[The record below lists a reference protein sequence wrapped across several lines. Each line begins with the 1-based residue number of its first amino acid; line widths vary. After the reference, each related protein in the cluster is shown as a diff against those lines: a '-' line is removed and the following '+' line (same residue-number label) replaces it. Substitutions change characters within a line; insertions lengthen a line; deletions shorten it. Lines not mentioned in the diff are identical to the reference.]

1 MSEDERGPCD
11 ECSEAIMSDPS
22 EGHRRCSSRDCSCSC
37 REPALDL
44 SKADDR
50 LRAAIACRA
59 ALAADLASSVDL
71 DDRQALSYISAIV
84 ADRLQEEMDRL
95 MGVASKEAPSPVQP
109 VISESDLVEIRELTE
124 MLPALRLLLRGG
136 HRQVP
141 PPSLPPPPQDP
152 EEDDAGIDSEESS
165 AQPQKRQPKVEKQKP
180 RDMRTLRRG
189 GGGQPMPSPGAM
201 HHVTM
206 AQASVAS
213 QMGSMSFEKVR
224 TGAASSSGN
233 TER

>member
-1 MSEDERGPCD
+1 MSEDERGPCG
-11 ECSEAIMSDPS
+11 ECSEAIVSDPS
-22 EGHRRCSSRDCSCSC
+22 GGHRRCSSRDCSCSC

-59 ALAADLASSVDL
+59 AIAADLASSVDL
-71 DDRQALSYISAIV
+71 DDHQALSYVSAIV
-84 ADRLQEEMDRL
+84 ADRLQEEMDKL
-95 MGVASKEAPSPVQP
+95 MGVAPKVVAPPALPAIPEA
-109 VISESDLVEIRELTE
+109 DLAGVRELAE

-136 HRQVP
+136 YRQVP

-152 EEDDAGIDSEESS
+152 EEDDAGFDNEDPST
-165 AQPQKRQPKVEKQKP
+165 QPQKRQPNKVEKQKP
-180 RDMRTLRRG
+180 RDMRMLRR
-189 GGGQPMPSPGAM
+189 GGQPMPSPGAM
-201 HHVTM
+201 HHVTL

-213 QMGSMSFEKVR
+213 QMGSASFEKVR
-224 TGAASSSGN
+224 TGTASSSGN

>member
-1 MSEDERGPCD
+1 
-11 ECSEAIMSDPS
+11 MSDPS
-22 EGHRRCSSRDCSCSC
+22 GGHRRCSSRDCSCSC

-59 ALAADLASSVDL
+59 ALAADLSSSVDI
-71 DDRQALSYISAIV
+71 DDQQALSYVSAIM
-84 ADRLQEEMDRL
+84 ADRLQEEMDKL
-95 MGVASKEAPSPVQP
+95 MGVAPKETAPPP
-109 VISESDLVEIRELTE
+109 PPTIPEADLAGIRELAE
-124 MLPALRLLLRGG
+124 MLPALRLLLKGG
-136 HRQVP
+136 YRQVP
-141 PPSLPPPPQDP
+141 PSSLPLPPQDP
-152 EEDDAGIDSEESS
+152 EEDDDSGFDNEEPS
-165 AQPQKRQPKVEKQKP
+165 AQPQKRQQKIEKQKP
-180 RDMRTLRRG
+180 RDMRMLRR
-189 GGGQPMPSPGAM
+189 GGQPMPSPGAM

-213 QMGSMSFEKVR
+213 QMGSTSFEKVR

>member
-1 MSEDERGPCD
+1 
-11 ECSEAIMSDPS
+11 MSDPS
-22 EGHRRCSSRDCSCSC
+22 GSHRRCSSRDCSCSC

-84 ADRLQEEMDRL
+84 ADRLQEEMDKL
-95 MGVASKEAPSPVQP
+95 MGVAPKEASPP
-109 VISESDLVEIRELTE
+109 AIPEADLAGIRELTE

-136 HRQVP
+136 YRQVP
-141 PPSLPPPPQDP
+141 PPPLPLPPQDP
-152 EEDDAGIDSEESS
+152 EEDDDAGFDNEDPS
-165 AQPQKRQPKVEKQKP
+165 AQPQKRQPNKVEKQKP
-180 RDMRTLRRG
+180 RDMRMLRR
-189 GGGQPMPSPGAM
+189 GGQPMPSPGAM

-213 QMGSMSFEKVR
+213 QMGSASFEKVR